1 MRKSIL
7 MMSVLFLQMSE
18 AQVLTLQDYKK
29 QVFEK
34 DPQSISL
41 RLQME
46 SFEKVRV
53 QADFLTGVNVFVNTG
68 WLDDQ
73 RPTVNPGFQGNQTLS
88 ETLSL
93 GLQQQTAYGLKWS
106 LSQNYQK
113 TDIRNANP
121 VAIPQSKFYD
131 NFPKLELTVPLW
143 RNWLGR
149 ETQSDQSQIRLQ
161 SEVQFKKAQ
170 IDWIQRQ
177 NEIEETYYNLLSKQ
191 ETYQIQKDSLARAQ
205 KILQWSESRFN
216 RNLIDEG
223 DLFQAQAAV
232 QSRDFSLLTAFKDLQ
247 SATRTFNA
255 LIGVVSDET
264 NAQLQN
270 DNINLTLF
278 NLNKNESKKRLDLE
292 LRADQIEA
300 QKRIYQAQKEKMK
313 PSLDL
318 QVQGWTQ
325 GRAAT
330 FSSAQ
335 KNTFEDEDYLF
346 VGVGFSMPLDQFKAS
361 HVRSGYSDLI
371 QSQQQLE
378 QVRLRDLALNW
389 QDTVEQASQIKQQL
403 EILRRLEDLQRK
415 KADSERA
422 KLNQGRSTTFQVL
435 NFEQDYLLT
444 RNQRIQLEFQA
455 RQFLNSLA
463 LYQ

>member
-1 MRKSIL
+1 MKTFLSLIL
-7 MMSVLFLQMSE
+7 FAHVSG

-34 DPQSISL
+34 DPKTISL
-41 RLQME
+41 RSQME
-46 SFEKVRV
+46 SYDKVKS
-53 QADFLTGVNVFVNTG
+53 QADMLTSVNVFANAG

-73 RPTVNPGFQGNQTLS
+73 RPTTNPGFQGNQTLS
-88 ETLSL
+88 ETLTL

-113 TDIRNANP
+113 TDIKNANST
-121 VAIPQSKFYD
+121 AIPQPKYYD
-131 NFPKLELTVPLW
+131 NFPKLELSLPLW
-143 RNWLGR
+143 RNWLGK

-161 SEVQFKKAQ
+161 SEVQYKKAK

-177 NEIEETYYNLLSKQ
+177 NEIEETYFNLLSKQ

-205 KILQWSESRFN
+205 KILQWSESRFK

-232 QSRDFSLLTAFKDLQ
+232 QSRELNLVTAFNELQMATRNFNSLLGIA
-247 SATRTFNA
+247 
-255 LIGVVSDET
+255 SDET
-264 NAQLQN
+264 KVQLQGE
-270 DNINLTLF
+270 NINLARL
-278 NLNKNESKKRLDLE
+278 NLNKNEAKKRLDIE

-300 QKRIYQAQKEKMK
+300 QKRSYQAQKEKMK

-325 GRAAT
+325 GRDVT
-330 FSSAQ
+330 YRSAQ
-335 KNTFEDEDYLF
+335 KNTFKDEDYLF

-361 HVRSGYSDLI
+361 RIRTGYSDLI

-378 QVRLRDLALNW
+378 EVRQRDLALNW
-389 QDTVEQASQIKQQL
+389 QDTVDQASQIKQQL
-403 EILRRLEDLQRK
+403 EIVRRLEDLQRK
-415 KADSERA
+415 KADSERS

-435 NFEQDYLLT
+435 NFEQEYLLT
-444 RNQRIQLEFQA
+444 RNQRIQTEFLA

>member
-1 MRKSIL
+1 MKTFLLLIL
-7 MMSVLFLQMSE
+7 FAHVSG

-34 DPQSISL
+34 DPQTISL
-41 RLQME
+41 RTQME
-46 SFEKVRV
+46 SYDKVKS
-53 QADFLTGVNVFVNTG
+53 QADMLTSVNVFANAG

-73 RPTVNPGFQGNQTLS
+73 RPTTNPGFQGNQTLS
-88 ETLSL
+88 ETLTL

-113 TDIRNANP
+113 TDIKNASTTA
-121 VAIPQSKFYD
+121 VPQPKYYD
-131 NFPKLELTVPLW
+131 NFPKLELSLPLW
-143 RNWLGR
+143 RNWLGK

-161 SEVQFKKAQ
+161 SEVQYKKAK

-177 NEIEETYYNLLSKQ
+177 NEIEETYFNLLSKQ
-191 ETYQIQKDSLARAQ
+191 ETYQIQKDSLSRAQ
-205 KILQWSESRFN
+205 KILQWSESRFK

-232 QSRDFSLLTAFKDLQ
+232 QSRELNLVAAFNELQTATRKFNSLLGLA
-247 SATRTFNA
+247 
-255 LIGVVSDET
+255 SDET
-264 NAQLQN
+264 KVQLQVE
-270 DNINLTLF
+270 NINLARL
-278 NLNKNESKKRLDLE
+278 NLNKNEAKKRLDIE

-300 QKRIYQAQKEKMK
+300 QKRSYQVQKEKMK

-325 GRAAT
+325 GRDVT
-330 FSSAQ
+330 YRSAQ
-335 KNTFEDEDYLF
+335 KNTFKDEDYLF

-361 HVRSGYSDLI
+361 RIRTGYSDLI

-378 QVRLRDLALNW
+378 EVRQRDLALNW

-403 EILRRLEDLQRK
+403 EIVRRLEDLQRK

-435 NFEQDYLLT
+435 NFEQEYLLT
-444 RNQRIQLEFQA
+444 RNQRIQTEFLA